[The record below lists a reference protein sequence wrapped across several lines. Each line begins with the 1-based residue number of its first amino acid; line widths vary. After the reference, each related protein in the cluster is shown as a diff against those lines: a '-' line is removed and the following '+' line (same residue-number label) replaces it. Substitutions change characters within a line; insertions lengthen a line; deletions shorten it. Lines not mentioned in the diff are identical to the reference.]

1 MIHTSCYYI
10 SAWGKQKFQGAI
22 IYSQHHNFSHYPKV
36 NGSLLLI
43 YIDSG
48 WQHQSLPSLSLMFF
62 RSNNCHN
69 HPSAFTCGTT
79 LSYRCEHCIFVPP
92 RWVTC
97 SVQGAE
103 GEKTRLLS
111 KSPIVCTHLLST
123 WYLSSMS
130 FNLQTNMWGSWCYYA
145 HFVDKKAEG
154 LQCRGHKC
162 L

>member
-69 HPSAFTCGTT
+69 HPRAFTCGTT
-79 LSYRCEHCIFVPP
+79 ISYRCEHCILFH
-92 RWVTC
+92 
-97 SVQGAE
+97 GAE
-103 GEKTRLLS
+103 SLALS
-111 KSPIVCTHLLST
+111 RVLKVRKRGSCLKAQLFAHTVLST